1 MRRKPGASTV
11 VNLRQYRGRASVQS
25 GGDSM
30 EQSVP
35 AQRASTQAFSCCAVV
50 ALMLLMSA
58 CDMRLPPD
66 ASRDNAADATAS
78 AATVAATASGASLA
92 AGGGDANA
100 GRQALVNFGCGS
112 CHTIPGVRG
121 ADAMVGPPLNAW
133 SRRSF
138 IAGRLPNTPENLVHW
153 IVTPQTVEPGT
164 AMPNLGVS
172 EREARDMAAYLYKL
186 R

>member
-1 MRRKPGASTV
+1 
-11 VNLRQYRGRASVQS
+11 
-25 GGDSM
+25 M

-35 AQRASTQAFSCCAVV
+35 VRRAHAEAFRCFALV
-50 ALMLLMSA
+50 ALMLLISA

-66 ASRDNAADATAS
+66 DSRDNDPKATAA
-78 AATVAATASGASLA
+78 AATASLA
-92 AGGGDANA
+92 AGGGNADA

-164 AMPNLGVS
+164 AMPDLGVS

>member
-1 MRRKPGASTV
+1 
-11 VNLRQYRGRASVQS
+11 
-25 GGDSM
+25 
-30 EQSVP
+30 
-35 AQRASTQAFSCCAVV
+35 
-50 ALMLLMSA
+50 MLLMSA
-58 CDMRLPPD
+58 CDLRLPPGD
-66 ASRDNAADATAS
+66 SEHDDQDTA
-78 AATVAATASGASLA
+78 VPAATAAAEDSVVAGSSATSLA
-92 AGGGDANA
+92 ATSGDADA
-100 GRQALVNFGCGS
+100 GRRALVRFGCGS

-121 ADAMVGPPLNAW
+121 ADAMVGPPLNSW

-164 AMPNLGVS
+164 AMPDLGVS

>member
-1 MRRKPGASTV
+1 
-11 VNLRQYRGRASVQS
+11 
-25 GGDSM
+25 M

-35 AQRASTQAFSCCAVV
+35 VHRVHAEALRCFALV
-50 ALMLLMSA
+50 ALMLLISA

-66 ASRDNAADATAS
+66 GSRDNDQTAS
-78 AATVAATASGASLA
+78 APAATATAGTSAAVDSSGTLLA
-92 AGGGDANA
+92 AGSGDADA
-100 GRQALVNFGCGS
+100 GKQALVRYGCGS

-164 AMPNLGVS
+164 AMPDLGVS
-172 EREARDMAAYLYKL
+172 EREARDMAAYLNKL
-186 R
+186 K